1 LEVQIG
7 NKKTRY
13 CRGQKPTETLRS
25 TVSIRLKFWTNRDRR
40 EAGGSDC
47 LVKCTRGAGP
57 TTSTTSTTST
67 TTTTTVSPDGIM
79 TSPKYPGKYP
89 NKYQKTKTIEGADGT
104 VLVIQFT
111 AFNVESHASCKNDY
125 LRIRDGNG
133 TVLMGKTCG
142 TSLPPKITS
151 YTNTVKVDFKTNS
164 KVTRTGW
171 RLVWHSV

>member
-1 LEVQIG
+1 
-7 NKKTRY
+7 
-13 CRGQKPTETLRS
+13 
-25 TVSIRLKFWTNRDRR
+25 
-40 EAGGSDC
+40 
-47 LVKCTRGAGP
+47 
-57 TTSTTSTTST
+57 
-67 TTTTTVSPDGIM
+67 M
-79 TSPKYPGKYP
+79 TSPRHPGKYP
-89 NKYQKTKTIEGADGT
+89 NKYQKTRTIEGADGT

-171 RLVWHSV
+171 RLVWHAV